1 MLNPIEYQR
10 LLNQISPIQF
20 YPRPED
26 IPSEKY
32 TRQVWFPLT
41 ENEVPGIMPDRYIV
55 SSFGFVYDNF
65 TGHMFPNERV
75 TKEDYVYSHFRLL
88 DGSKKHISNHIIVM
102 RKFAPFRRVGTTEID
117 HINGRPWQNWV
128 WNLEY
133 VTHKENLDRAVNI
146 GLYPVAENQQN
157 AIYTNDQIRKVCE
170 LIARGLTP
178 QEIVET
184 LKPEL
189 PNLDTHIIHDIKTGG
204 QWKSISKEFDFS
216 NMFQKNSSSQFSIE
230 EVELFC
236 SGIEKYK
243 YTKTPRQ
250 IAEAVGINM
259 NSLDELEQNRY
270 INCISRLR
278 RKLIFKDICA
288 KYDF

>member
-1 MLNPIEYQR
+1 MLGPEKYQE
-10 LLNQISPIQF
+10 LLIQLSPIQF
-20 YPRPED
+20 YPRLED

-32 TRQVWFPLT
+32 IKQLWFPLT
-41 ENEVPGIMPDRYIV
+41 DAEVPGIVPGRYEI
-55 SSFGFVYDNF
+55 SSFGFVYDYQS
-65 TGHMFPNERV
+65 GHMYPNEKV
-75 TKEDYVYSHFRLL
+75 TKFDYVYSHLKLL
-88 DGSKKHISNHIIVM
+88 DGRRVQISNHILVM
-102 RKFAPFRRVGTTEID
+102 RKFAPFRRVDTTEID
-117 HINGRPWQNWV
+117 HINGHPWQNWV

-170 LIARGLTP
+170 QIAKGLTP
-178 QEIVET
+178 QEILEA
-184 LKPEL
+184 LKEEI
-189 PNLDTHIIHDIKTGG
+189 PNLDRHIIHDIKTGG
-204 QWKSISKEFDFS
+204 QWKSIAKEFDFS
-216 NMFQKNSSSQFSIE
+216 NMFQKNSSSPFSIK

-236 SGIEKYK
+236 SGIEKYQ

-250 IAEAVGINM
+250 IAEAVGIDMKN
-259 NSLDELEQNRY
+259 LDELEQNRY

-288 KYDF
+288 KYNF